1 MDEVGEHYAMVTLNK
16 VRDNGFLQCAEDISQ
31 CLSTI
36 KNKVEDLIRTYS
48 RTFRVDFEIESASVL
63 TPTEQR
69 LTTDINETLLV
80 KVSCLLTQNIGV

>member
-1 MDEVGEHYAMVTLNK
+1 MRPEIVDEVGEHYAMVTLNK

-48 RTFRVDFEIESASVL
+48 STFCVDLEIESASVL
-63 TPTEQR
+63 TPIEQR
-69 LTTDINETLLV
+69 LTPG
-80 KVSCLLTQNIGV
+80 KVFPPSLTP